1 MLETHDRT
9 SGKAWNIYLANQ
21 HQTAKIWWLKLI
33 SWSQIIYLGS
43 IWNGINQTN
52 MTGYLPFLGLSVT
65 WGSWQFDVRFM
76 FRAMTISILKQTVV
90 TLDLRHGWAC
100 STQSGGFEMVS
111 TFNLF
116 ENHQFLGLIC
126 IKEPSRSKGDWR
138 ETMIPRP
145 NSSKYGVIWNPG
157 PWQEWVLPFPFDHEV
172 FILSKQGM
180 RINLHLPLLL
190 GGGASQSIKKTITNT
205 SRYRS
210 NRSS

>member
-1 MLETHDRT
+1 M
-9 SGKAWNIYLANQ
+9 A
-21 HQTAKIWWLKLI
+21 
-33 SWSQIIYLGS
+33 
-43 IWNGINQTN
+43 
-52 MTGYLPFLGLSVT
+52 GYLPFRGLSVT

-76 FRAMTISILKQTVV
+76 FRAMTIFILKQTVV

-100 STQSGGFEMVS
+100 STQSAGFEMVS
-111 TFNLF
+111 TCNLF

-157 PWQEWVLPFPFDHEV
+157 PWQEWVLPFPFDREV

-180 RINLHLPLLL
+180 RINLHLRLLL
-190 GGGASQSIKKTITNT
+190 GGGANHQHFQVPKQLAISTNHSNFAQIDEKFVHGAWFPLNKQIYIYIKYISLTV
-205 SRYRS
+205 
-210 NRSS
+210 